1 MDSKRSV
8 TILLPADA
16 DLRAPLAAFER
27 VQQELTAPWYH
38 EGQPLRA
45 LALHHARSPAV
56 AGTLKSQRTCSAMRL
71 TAGA

>member
-8 TILLPADA
+8 TILLPADTP
-16 DLRAPLAAFER
+16 DLRATLAAFER

-45 LALHHARSPAV
+45 RALHHAR
-56 AGTLKSQRTCSAMRL
+56 
-71 TAGA
+71 